1 MRKKYRRLE
10 KELGYRFKREKW
22 LELALTHPS
31 FRYESTTLNDDNQRL
46 EYLGDAVLSLLC
58 AEFLFNDNS
67 ESTEGEMS
75 ALRSHLTQDTKLT
88 EIGIKVGLGA
98 FLLLGRGERNNG
110 GAERASNLA
119 DAVEAILGAA
129 WLDGG
134 MRATKKIF
142 KTIFIPELDQLTQSS
157 VSKNPKGDLQEYAQQ
172 NGFPIPRYVLLETTG
187 PEHDRRFTLEVML
200 NDRSWSATATSK
212 RDAERKAA
220 ILALNDLS

>member
-31 FRYESTTLNDDNQRL
+31 FRYESATLEDDNQRL

-75 ALRSHLTQDTKLT
+75 TLRSHLTQDTKLT

-98 FLLLGRGERNNG
+98 FLLLGRGERNSG

-172 NGFPIPRYVLLETTG
+172 NGFPIPRYVLLETAG
-187 PEHDRRFTLEVML
+187 PEHDRRFTLEVKL

-220 ILALNDLS
+220 VLALNDLS